1 MRKKEWNKDHFHI
14 VKQTQSDKLA
24 RSEDEDEKTDTKGI
38 VEKDTRTFMY
48 MVQRIKH

>member
-14 VKQTQSDKLA
+14 VKQTQSDN
-24 RSEDEDEKTDTKGI
+24 EKTDTKGI

-48 MVQRIKH
+48 VVQRIKH